1 VIIQSG
7 MFKKQGN
14 EAHLFEKKVA
24 DAIRELK
31 VIIAKE
37 NECLINVFKFNSEE
51 NSYDI
56 EMSILKAL
64 LNCNLARNAQ
74 SKYVVLNF

>member
-1 VIIQSG
+1 
-7 MFKKQGN
+7 MFKNQLN
-14 EAHLFEKKVA
+14 DTALFEKKVA
-24 DAIRELK
+24 DAMRELK

-37 NECLINVFKFNSEE
+37 NERLINVFKFNSEE

-64 LNCNLARNAQ
+64 LNCIKLKL
-74 SKYVVLNF
+74 SF